1 MIYQDERKQ
10 TTGGK
15 VMQKLK
21 KGLSAEE
28 MDLLCAPKAT
38 DDMNEID
45 FEEDDAGVEEDFI
58 QGWIEEE
65 RAYIAN
71 L

>member
-1 MIYQDERKQ
+1 MQER
-10 TTGGK
+10 GK
-15 VMQKLK
+15 E
-21 KGLSAEE
+21 LSAEE
-28 MDLLCAPKAT
+28 MDLLCAPEAI
-38 DDMNEID
+38 DDLDDIE